1 MADTYREKLKQL
13 VVQALIQK
21 AIPAHRHILMAVSLL
36 FVTAS
41 VLLVLDARLPFP
53 PPSERILYDP
63 TDLLQLFPSAARQ
76 PAQREKTTDPTL
88 SMGGASTVQPPL
100 AIMLYRVKRGDT
112 ISGIAT
118 KLGLTTDTISTFNR
132 PEGRGVHNVTVG
144 EDLRIPSQDGIY
156 LTLNGD
162 FDEMCR
168 KNKVAPEDVLAANSL
183 TRQDLVPGAQLFF
196 PGVQHMGYARAL
208 QEGIAVALPLHG
220 WESSPYGLR
229 QDPFTGQVMKHYGV
243 DIAAP
248 MGSLVRSATDGVV
261 RVATYDSV
269 LGNYVEVRAQLGYSY
284 VYGHMSKI
292 LVRPGTVV
300 GTGKVL
306 GLVGDTGVRHRPSPA
321 FRSPQVRRPPKSEI
335 LSPWYPIIR

>member
-1 MADTYREKLKQL
+1 MAGTHREKLKQV
-13 VVQALIQK
+13 VVQVLLRRALSV
-21 AIPAHRHILMAVSLL
+21 HRHIMMAVSLL

-53 PPSERILYDP
+53 PPSERIIYDP
-63 TDLLQLFPSAARQ
+63 TDLSLLFPSAALKPIRQ
-76 PAQREKTTDPTL
+76 EKTSDPAL
-88 SMGGASTVQPPL
+88 SVGGSSTVQPPL

-132 PEGRGVHNVTVG
+132 PEGRGVHTVTVG
-144 EDLRIPSQDGIY
+144 EEIKIPSQDGIY
-156 LTLNGD
+156 LTLKGD

-183 TRQDLVPGAQLFF
+183 LRDALVPGMQLFF
-196 PGVQHMGYARAL
+196 PGVQHIGYARAL

-220 WESSPYGLR
+220 WESSPYGRRL
-229 QDPFTGQVMKHYGV
+229 DPFTGQPSNHFGV

-248 MGSLVRSATDGVV
+248 MGALVRSATDGVV
-261 RVATYDSV
+261 RVAAYDSV

-284 VYGHMSKI
+284 VYGHMSRI
-292 LVRPGTVV
+292 LVQPGTVV

-306 GLVGDTGVRHRPSPA
+306 GLVGDTGYATGPHLHFEVRKYGV
-321 FRSPQVRRPPKSEI
+321 PQNPKYY
-335 LSPWYPIIR
+335 LPGIR